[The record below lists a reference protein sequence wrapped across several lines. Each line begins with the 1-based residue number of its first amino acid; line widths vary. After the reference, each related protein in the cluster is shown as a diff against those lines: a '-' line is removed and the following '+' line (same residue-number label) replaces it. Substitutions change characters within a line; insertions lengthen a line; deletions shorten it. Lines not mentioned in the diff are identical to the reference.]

1 MVIVILVR
9 LLVYSFYSDY
19 TIYPDTESYINYE
32 ANILKGEVDKFRTP
46 VYPNFIKFIDVFS
59 ENRLELHTNITYVQE
74 IISIISVVILY
85 KTLKNIFK
93 NQSVNCFATI
103 LYGCLPSI
111 FTYNR
116 VILTESLSISFFV
129 IYFCLVLKYITK
141 PTNSKTILIAFYTL
155 ILIMLRPSFIYL
167 IIMLPILFIT
177 IFICKKEY
185 KKQALLGF
193 GGLACIGIIILGYC
207 YLNKVQNNIFAISN
221 VTQIN
226 QLDTV
231 IGMGIYNTGDK
242 QDEGIINIINKRLDG
257 YNSIWYR
264 TTTNKIM
271 EEYTPQQIDEYLSRC
286 IKNNFSMYLN
296 KTIEKIFTISTM
308 PCNEIYLR
316 AKTFKTI
323 RPIINFSV
331 IYILL
336 FVEFV
341 HIVFKSIKDKKIS
354 LEQIIM
360 FITISGQLATIIL
373 GAQAEYSRLF
383 VTVIPIML
391 LSIAWNIDGIIEKKS
406 CGKGGKMKNIEMIIF
421 DLDGTLWETMETT
434 CKSANEIMKKHN
446 IDHEIT
452 KETVAN
458 TMGCN
463 FEESAKNY
471 MPDIE
476 REKRLLLMK
485 EITDYNSRKLAEEG
499 GNLYQN
505 LEETLKKLK
514 EKYKLAIVSNCG
526 PNYIESFLESSK
538 LGVYFDDFAAA
549 SKMQIPKGEAI
560 RKVMERN
567 NIENAIYVGD
577 TQKDYEA
584 SKMAGIDFI
593 HAKYGFAK
601 QLEFEKYI
609 DSIEQL
615 PNFLEKII

>member
-1 MVIVILVR
+1 MK
-9 LLVYSFYSDY
+9 
-19 TIYPDTESYINYE
+19 E
-32 ANILKGEVDKFRTP
+32 
-46 VYPNFIKFIDVFS
+46 
-59 ENRLELHTNITYVQE
+59 
-74 IISIISVVILY
+74 
-85 KTLKNIFK
+85 
-93 NQSVNCFATI
+93 
-103 LYGCLPSI
+103 
-111 FTYNR
+111 
-116 VILTESLSISFFV
+116 
-129 IYFCLVLKYITK
+129 K
-141 PTNSKTILIAFYTL
+141 P
-155 ILIMLRPSFIYL
+155 
-167 IIMLPILFIT
+167 
-177 IFICKKEY
+177 
-185 KKQALLGF
+185 
-193 GGLACIGIIILGYC
+193 
-207 YLNKVQNNIFAISN
+207 
-221 VTQIN
+221 
-226 QLDTV
+226 
-231 IGMGIYNTGDK
+231 
-242 QDEGIINIINKRLDG
+242 
-257 YNSIWYR
+257 
-264 TTTNKIM
+264 
-271 EEYTPQQIDEYLSRC
+271 
-286 IKNNFSMYLN
+286 
-296 KTIEKIFTISTM
+296 
-308 PCNEIYLR
+308 
-316 AKTFKTI
+316 
-323 RPIINFSV
+323 
-331 IYILL
+331 
-336 FVEFV
+336 
-341 HIVFKSIKDKKIS
+341 
-354 LEQIIM
+354 
-360 FITISGQLATIIL
+360 
-373 GAQAEYSRLF
+373 
-383 VTVIPIML
+383 
-391 LSIAWNIDGIIEKKS
+391 
-406 CGKGGKMKNIEMIIF
+406 EMIIF

-499 GNLYQN
+499 GNLYPN

-593 HAKYGFAK
+593 HARYGFAK